1 MAAAVAPFREAL
13 AQVRMHAP
21 SAVVFSCASAQPFTD
36 PANELADALVSPVL
50 WRQTMTALAGTGAG
64 AYLDP
69 GPGVVLAKLA
79 PRCVPDAQVVSID
92 DDDLA
97 LVRAA

>member
-1 MAAAVAPFREAL
+1 
-13 AQVRMHAP
+13 MHAP
-21 SAVVFSCASAQPFTD
+21 SAVVYSCASARPFVD

-50 WRQTMTALAGTGAG
+50 WRQTMTALADMGAA
-64 AYLDP
+64 AYVDP

-79 PRCVPDAQVVSID
+79 PRCVPDAQIVSFD
-92 DDDLA
+92 DDDVP